1 LSSGDGAGRQ
11 AGLLAPF
18 LGFGV
23 FWGGWGALLPAI
35 KRAAGASDSELG
47 AVLLLIALAA
57 MPAMLLAGAL
67 TDRIG
72 GRAVAWSLLA
82 FAGAV
87 LLPGFAGS
95 VGWLALA
102 LVALGACS
110 GAVDVTINAG
120 VSAFEAS
127 EGRRLMNKA
136 HAMFPLGA
144 LGSSVLVGI
153 AREAGASPEAIL
165 AAIAAALVATAL
177 LSLTAPALPRRGARS
192 ERPRF
197 SRALLVIGGLCA
209 LAYLI
214 ENALQGWS
222 AVHLEET
229 LDSSPAIAGLGP
241 GLFAGALFA
250 GRALAQAR
258 AQGVAPGLLMAL
270 AGALAAAGCAL
281 AAAAPAAGVALAG
294 FALAGLGLAVAAPTA
309 IGLAGAGASD
319 ATRASAI
326 SAVTTISYLG
336 FLAGPPL
343 VGFVAGAGGL
353 RAGMA
358 GLAIVG
364 VLLAA
369 VAPFALRESAAR
381 AA

>member
-1 LSSGDGAGRQ
+1 
-11 AGLLAPF
+11 
-18 LGFGV
+18 
-23 FWGGWGALLPAI
+23 
-35 KRAAGASDSELG
+35 
-47 AVLLLIALAA
+47 
-57 MPAMLLAGAL
+57 
-67 TDRIG
+67 
-72 GRAVAWSLLA
+72 
-82 FAGAV
+82 
-87 LLPGFAGS
+87 
-95 VGWLALA
+95 
-102 LVALGACS
+102 
-110 GAVDVTINAG
+110 
-120 VSAFEAS
+120 
-127 EGRRLMNKA
+127 
-136 HAMFPLGA
+136 
-144 LGSSVLVGI
+144 
-153 AREAGASPEAIL
+153 
-165 AAIAAALVATAL
+165 
-177 LSLTAPALPRRGARS
+177 
-192 ERPRF
+192 
-197 SRALLVIGGLCA
+197 
-209 LAYLI
+209 
-214 ENALQGWS
+214 
-222 AVHLEET
+222 
-229 LDSSPAIAGLGP
+229 
-241 GLFAGALFA
+241 
-250 GRALAQAR
+250 
-258 AQGVAPGLLMAL
+258 VAPGLLMAL